1 METLELV
8 YTTVGII
15 VPTISTYMC
24 NFIQVDWPW
33 QEAGLSASLQQL
45 GKSRADLWQLAGLI
59 ALERSLERANRAC
72 DLDYH
77 ARQQVRIYQP
87 VIIHN
92 CLCQVTLLEGR
103 EACEIKLTK
112 PLKFYS
118 GRADCIPDPAG
129 QHGYQ
134 ASKEEVNT
142 LFE

>member
-1 METLELV
+1 MFL
-8 YTTVGII
+8 
-15 VPTISTYMC
+15 
-24 NFIQVDWPW
+24 QVDWPW
-33 QEAGLSASLQQL
+33 QEAGLTASLQQL

-77 ARQQVRIYQP
+77 ARQQVRISKYTN
-87 VIIHN
+87 IYA
-92 CLCQVTLLEGR
+92 CQVTLLEGR

-129 QHGYQ
+129 QHSYQ

-142 LFE
+142 

>member
-1 METLELV
+1 MA
-8 YTTVGII
+8 GGRAHCQ
-15 VPTISTYMC
+15 P
-24 NFIQVDWPW
+24 PAAW
-33 QEAGLSASLQQL
+33 QEQGRPLAAGRAHRAGEVAGARKQSLRLGLPCQATGEDIYIPIIISA
-45 GKSRADLWQLAGLI
+45 
-59 ALERSLERANRAC
+59 
-72 DLDYH
+72 
-77 ARQQVRIYQP
+77 
-87 VIIHN
+87 

>member
-1 METLELV
+1 MFL
-8 YTTVGII
+8 
-15 VPTISTYMC
+15 
-24 NFIQVDWPW
+24 QVDWPW
-33 QEAGLSASLQQL
+33 QEAGLASSLQQL

-77 ARQQVRIYQP
+77 ARQQVRLSTYNNNIY
-87 VIIHN
+87 V
-92 CLCQVTLLEGR
+92 CQVTLLEGR

-118 GRADCIPDPAG
+118 GRADCIPDPTG

-142 LFE
+142 